1 MSEQIKLLIVDDE
14 EPFRAG
20 LCERLR
26 LKGHDTVEAG
36 SGEEALALARE
47 YLLDV
52 AVVDIKIPG
61 MDGIELLAKLK
72 EAHPSIEVIVLTGVA
87 TVATAIDAM
96 KLGAYDYLSKPFDF
110 DELRM
115 RIRKAYEKK
124 RLGQQKMLLE
134 MELKRLTCTGELIG
148 ASAKAM
154 EIREFIA
161 KAAGADCP
169 VLLEGES
176 GVGKEVVAREIH
188 RRGPRANGPFVIL
201 DCGAHPE
208 TLLADEL
215 FGHEKGAFTTALQSR
230 QGVLEISH
238 GGTLLIDEVG
248 EMAAANQVALLRLVE
263 TNRFRRLGSS
273 KELCVNVHIIASTNR
288 NLRNEVKE
296 GRFREDL
303 FYRLAVLHFAVPPLR
318 ERKEDIPLLAE
329 HFLDCLNRAKGAKKR
344 LRPDQRDWLRDLEWK
359 GNVRE
364 LANLIERSFFL
375 SSGDELDMADFV
387 LHERLRG
394 ERLQG
399 HSPAESV
406 FLSDIEREHI
416 VRVLEAKEGNKKEA
430 AKALGISR
438 SRLYNLLKRYN
449 IVTSPES

>member
-1 MSEQIKLLIVDDE
+1 MSERIKLLVVDDE

-52 AVVDIKIPG
+52 AVVDIRMPG
-61 MDGIELLAKLK
+61 MDGIDLLAKLR

-124 RLGQQKMLLE
+124 RLRQQKMLLE

-148 ASAKAM
+148 SSAKAI

-176 GVGKEVVAREIH
+176 GVGKELVAREIH
-188 RRGPRANGPFVIL
+188 RRGPRANGPFVVL
-201 DCGAHPE
+201 DCGAYPE

-230 QGVLEISH
+230 QGVLEMSH

-263 TNRFRRLGSS
+263 TNKFRRLGSS

-288 NLRNEVKE
+288 NLQDEVQK
-296 GRFREDL
+296 GQFREDL
-303 FYRLAVLHFAVPPLR
+303 FYRLAVLHFIVPPLR
-318 ERKEDIPLLAE
+318 ERKDDIPLLAE
-329 HFLDCLNRAKGAKKR
+329 HFLDCLNRAKGTKKR
-344 LRPDQRDWLRDLEWK
+344 LKADQMDCLRSLEWK

-364 LANLIERSFFL
+364 LANLIERGFFM
-375 SSGDELDMADFV
+375 SSGEEMDIADYI
-387 LHERLRG
+387 LHDRLRG

-399 HSPAESV
+399 QFLAESAT
-406 FLSDIEREHI
+406 LSDIEREHI
-416 VRVLEAKEGNKKEA
+416 VRILEAKKGNKKEA

-438 SRLYNLLKRYN
+438 SRLYNLLKKYN
-449 IVTSPES
+449 VATPSES